1 MATTRKST
9 KDATTAQVTS
19 SEKSVITN
27 DINNTTKSRK
37 TSTGRGRFRN
47 FATVVY
53 PESAPADWLATLDG
67 LHVPTFVSP
76 LHDADVNADN
86 TPKKPHYHVLLMFS
100 GVKTRK
106 QAQEAITSIHGVG
119 CETVSTVRGYARY
132 LVHADNPEKAQYN
145 KSDVRAFGGADYDA
159 VTHLPTDD
167 VKVTREMMQFIRA
180 NQISSFAQFAD
191 ACAIEH
197 EDWFRALVTK
207 STYFIKEYIKSLVW
221 ETSQPIQ
228 VQPEPKEQDES
239 RADEGSLS

>member
-1 MATTRKST
+1 MTNKKTEGTTSAKAVSSEH
-9 KDATTAQVTS
+9 VTS
-19 SEKSVITN
+19 QV
-27 DINNTTKSRK
+27 NNSTRSKK
-37 TSTGRGRFRN
+37 TSTKGSGRFRN

-53 PESAPADWLATLDG
+53 PESAPADWLTVLDS
-67 LHVPTFVSP
+67 LHVPAFVSP

-86 TPKKPHYHVLLMFS
+86 TPKKAHYHVLLMFS
-100 GVKTRK
+100 SVKTVE
-106 QAQEAITSIHGVG
+106 QAKEAITAIHGVG
-119 CETVSTVRGYARY
+119 CETVGTVRGYARY
-132 LVHADNPEKAQYN
+132 LVHADNPEKAQYS

-167 VKVTREMMQFIRA
+167 VKITREMMQFIRA

-191 ACAIEH
+191 ICAIEH

>member
-1 MATTRKST
+1 MTNKKTEGTTSAKTVSSEH
-9 KDATTAQVTS
+9 VTS
-19 SEKSVITN
+19 QV
-27 DINNTTKSRK
+27 NNSTRSKK
-37 TSTGRGRFRN
+37 TSTNKGSGRFRN

-53 PESAPADWLATLDG
+53 PESAPVDWLTVLDS
-67 LHVPTFVSP
+67 LHVPAFVSP

-86 TPKKPHYHVLLMFS
+86 TPKKAHYHVLLMFS
-100 GVKTRK
+100 SVKTVE
-106 QAQEAITSIHGVG
+106 QAKEAITAIHGVG

-132 LVHADNPEKAQYN
+132 LVHADNPEKAQYS

-180 NQISSFAQFAD
+180 NQIGSFAQFAD
-191 ACAIEH
+191 ICAVEH

-221 ETSQPIQ
+221 EGKQ
-228 VQPEPKEQDES
+228 
-239 RADEGSLS
+239 

>member
-1 MATTRKST
+1 MAITRRKST

-19 SEKSVITN
+19 SEKSIITN

-37 TSTGRGRFRN
+37 ASTGRGRFRN

-53 PESAPADWLATLDG
+53 PESAPADWLATLDS
-67 LHVPTFVSP
+67 LHVPAFVSP

-100 GVKTRK
+100 GVKTK
-106 QAQEAITSIHGVG
+106 EQAQEAITNIHGVG

-221 ETSQPIQ
+221 ETSQP
-228 VQPEPKEQDES
+228 QPEQKEQDES